1 MQTSLIL
8 TAVNAGLESMEL
20 PLKWLALTCQNLWYF
35 QGVTV
40 VD

>member
-8 TAVNAGLESMEL
+8 TAGNAGMERMEL
-20 PLKWLALTCQNLWYF
+20 PLKWLAPSCQNLWYF

-40 VD
+40 VN